1 MREHRQLVDSWRQG
15 SGRFLAT
22 LVGVQGSSYRRP
34 GARLMLGTQGT
45 CVGGISGGC
54 LEADLVRKA
63 AWLAR
68 NGAVVERYSTLIE
81 EGSEIPFGLGC
92 GGVLDILIEPVDSAE
107 CQALLRAME
116 QALSGQSFTLAT
128 WLPQA
133 YRPLQRA
140 IFQSSGDLV
149 FSSPD
154 LSSEAIA
161 SVRGACANA
170 CSLLDGIVV
179 EPLLPP
185 QKLFLFGAGDD
196 VKPLASMALLLGWSV
211 TIADGRTNL
220 LHRRRFPDPAIQFS
234 ESVAAA
240 IGSAQ
245 AADAAVIM
253 THSFQQDGQCLEG
266 LLPRRLRYLGLL
278 GARHRSAMLLDQ
290 AAASLGLP
298 LAECLKRVHT
308 PTGIDIGAE
317 GPDAIALSILAEIHA
332 CCSGRDAGPQKLTAD
347 SVEQYLAEGK
357 DRPPLV
363 ELCAMGV
370 L

>member
-34 GARLMLGTQGT
+34 GARLMIGKQGT
-45 CVGGISGGC
+45 YVGGISGGC

-107 CQALLRAME
+107 CQALLQAME

-128 WLPQA
+128 WLPQSD
-133 YRPLQRA
+133 RPLQRA

-154 LSSEAIA
+154 LSSDATA

-196 VKPLASMALLLGWSV
+196 VKPLAAMALLLGWSV

-220 LHRRRFPDPAIQFS
+220 LRRQRFPDPAIQFS

-240 IGSAQ
+240 IGSVQ

-266 LLPRRLRYLGLL
+266 LLPLRPRYLGLL

-290 AAASLGLP
+290 ASASLRLP
-298 LAECLKRVHT
+298 LEECLKRVHT
-308 PTGIDIGAE
+308 PAGIDIGAE
-317 GPDAIALSILAEIHA
+317 GPDAIALSILAEIQA
-332 CCSGRDAGPQKLTAD
+332 CCSGRGAGPQKLTAD